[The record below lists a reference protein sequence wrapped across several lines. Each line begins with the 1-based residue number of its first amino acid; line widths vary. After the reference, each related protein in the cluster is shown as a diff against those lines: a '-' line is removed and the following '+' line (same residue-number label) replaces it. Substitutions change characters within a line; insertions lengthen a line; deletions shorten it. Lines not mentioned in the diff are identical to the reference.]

1 MVEDESNL
9 SSEEEDRDPHDDAY
23 VTDCDDASIPND
35 ANDGGENMQAA
46 NNHDEFEDGY

>member
-1 MVEDESNL
+1 
-9 SSEEEDRDPHDDAY
+9 